1 MKLSQW
7 EELID
12 KTPTYL
18 KGAKYYIMKS
28 IDSTSI
34 EISQKH
40 NIWSTTFGPTKKLTE
55 SFKNNTH
62 VILIFSINES
72 GGYQGFAIMKGAPC
86 PQLKPKLFQ
95 RTASSTISY

>member
-1 MKLSQW
+1 M
-7 EELID
+7 ID

-86 PQLKPKLFQ
+86 PHLKPKLF
-95 RTASSTISY
+95 